1 MKNVEVLIQ
10 GNGAILKSPNGSKF
24 IEAAAGDFSRQMHEF
39 TAEAG
44 IKNKLVTFF
53 ISEGLLFFK
62 DFELPLKTQNLKEA
76 ISYQLNLIIPF
87 PEDSY
92 YYTYASSR
100 EGKNHKIL
108 LYAVQRQHVDPYLQG
123 AAAAGYTINGLFPES
138 QRYLTGASRKENW
151 ALFIPGHPS
160 KALVFSGQSLADR
173 LLFQTE
179 PDFPELREAVGC
191 EAVYHQL
198 PPAESDYLDAN
209 LLLDKPPF
217 LKEYNLLPSSYRKPD
232 YYKMIII
239 ALAVMNIAGL
249 IFLAGLKITKLRSF
263 HAQVDAEIAEIL
275 PRVNEVKKL
284 QEQEKEISGSLE
296 AIDKLGQNLD
306 FIRLF
311 QQLTMKLP
319 AGSYL
324 DQIRLDKKTTA
335 IIVQGYTDDIGN
347 LTSSLQDIGDVKLKS
362 TSRRKDKTYFQLEI
376 TLS

>member
-10 GNGAILKSPNGSKF
+10 GNGAILRNVNGSKS
-24 IEAAAGDFSRQMHEF
+24 IELGAGDFSRQMDEF
-39 TAEAG
+39 TVEAG

-53 ISEGLLFFK
+53 VSEGLLFFK

-92 YYTYASSR
+92 YYAYASRR

-108 LYAVQRQHVDPYLQG
+108 LYAVQRQHIDPYLQG

-138 QRYLTGASRKENW
+138 QSYLTGSSRKEDW

-160 KALVFSGQSLADR
+160 KALVFSGQGLTDR
-173 LLFQTE
+173 LLFQAE
-179 PDFPELREAVGC
+179 PDFQELQEAVGC
-191 EAVYHQL
+191 DAVYHQV

-232 YYKMIII
+232 YYKMIILV
-239 ALAVMNIAGL
+239 LAVMNIAGL

-263 HAQVDAEIAEIL
+263 QAQVDVEIAEIL

-296 AIDKLGQNLD
+296 AINKLGQNLD

-311 QQLTMKLP
+311 QQLTTKLP

-335 IIVQGYTDDIGN
+335 IILQGYTDDIGN